1 MVVPLKGIQVAHR
14 KKEFLPGRLL
24 PTNANAQGAVSLI
37 VKKRL
42 SVLYFPL
49 SGDAKV
55 QTLHGTDGNAPELL
69 RQQGGGGW
77 GLDESFRKHKMVFIC

>member
-1 MVVPLKGIQVAHR
+1 MIIPLKGIQVLHC
-14 KKEFLPGRLL
+14 KEEFLPGCLL
-24 PTNANAQGAVSLI
+24 PTNADAQGVVSLI
-37 VKKRL
+37 VKERL

-49 SGDAKV
+49 PRDTKV

-77 GLDESFRKHKMVFIC
+77 GLDESFHKHKMVFIC